1 MQRIVL
7 GSILAAMASIGAC
20 TADDIPQEADTD
32 TDADADTDTDAD
44 ADVPGPPW
52 SLTLEGSGFFNN
64 NGAPARAVMA
74 NEEGIEIARAEVPI
88 VNGSWRVH
96 WPDVWEL
103 DEPSY
108 FTAVWVDN
116 SGNEI
121 CGPNDVAY
129 VQHLKGVTA
138 DTTILVPFVQDIDPA
153 ACIGW
158 L

>member
-7 GSILAAMASIGAC
+7 CSTLAMTGLIGAC
-20 TADDIPQEADTD
+20 AGEPQGSGPNVDTDAD
-32 TDADADTDTDAD
+32 TDADADTGVDG
-44 ADVPGPPW
+44 PGPPW

-64 NGAPARAVMA
+64 NRASARAVMV

-88 VNGSWRVH
+88 VNGTWTVH
-96 WPDVWEL
+96 WSDVWEL

-129 VQHLKGVTA
+129 IQHLAGLTA
-138 DTTILVPFVQDIDPA
+138 DTTILVPFVQDINPA